1 MKYVSYWQKKRPVIV
16 KQFFRLSAQL
26 YVWEWSVGPL
36 LCYGVVVVVVVVV
49 VDKSNMVMIK
59 TWFMML
65 VWLMWH
71 LYTLVKLWQ

>member
-36 LCYGVVVVVVVVV
+36 LCYVVVVV

>member
-36 LCYGVVVVVVVVV
+36 PCYGVVVVVVVV

>member
-65 VWLMWH
+65 VWLMLH

>member
-1 MKYVSYWQKKRPVIV
+1 MKYVSYWQKKSPVIV

>member
-36 LCYGVVVVVVVVV
+36 LCYGVGVV
-49 VDKSNMVMIK
+49 VDKSNMVMMK